1 MNTDADVV
9 EINVI
14 DFAAVM
20 NAAQALSE
28 KDALGFRLADST
40 MKVASSI
47 HEELFEMGL
56 VSCAL
61 RGDFATA
68 WLTVNDSST
77 LEFVIDYINDGP
89 FGKCLVAS
97 EVYPEVSL
105 TF

>member
-1 MNTDADVV
+1 MNANADVV

-14 DFAAVM
+14 DFQAVM
-20 NAAQALSE
+20 EAAQALSE
-28 KDALGFRLADST
+28 KDALGFRIADST
-40 MKVASSI
+40 MKVASKI

-56 VSCAL
+56 VSCDL

-77 LEFVIDYINDGP
+77 LEFVLDYINDGP
-89 FGKCLVAS
+89 YGECLIAS
-97 EVYPEVSL
+97 EAYPEISL